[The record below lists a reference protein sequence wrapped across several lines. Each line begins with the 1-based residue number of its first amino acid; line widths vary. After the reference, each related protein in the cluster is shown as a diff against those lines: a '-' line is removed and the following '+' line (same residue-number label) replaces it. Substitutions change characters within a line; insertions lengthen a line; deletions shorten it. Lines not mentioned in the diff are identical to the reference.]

1 MPFPRYGSGGFTRR
15 TFAANCPTDSLFGL
29 VIVILFF
36 STVTVMSS
44 GIASGTVCEKPTVRT
59 TSLPLT
65 SILYPTPSSMSFFI
79 YGVSTPCTIFL
90 TCEANVPVRDLA
102 RRELFFGVII
112 TPPSPTA
119 TSTEGC
125 TRFVSVP
132 LVPFTE
138 RIPLSTETAVFPTD
152 IGFLASRLIITK
164 FQTILLRR
172 PASYALLR
180 QKLFQ
185 RART

>member
-36 STVTVMSS
+36 STVTVTSS
-44 GIASGTVCEKPTVRT
+44 GIASGTVCENPTVRT

-90 TCEANVPVRDLA
+90 TCEANVPVRAFA

-112 TPPSPTA
+112 TPSSPTA

-125 TRFVSVP
+125 TLFVSVP
-132 LVPFTE
+132 FVPLTVNV
-138 RIPLSTETAVFPTD
+138 PPSTDTVVFPTA
-152 IGFLASRLIITK
+152 IGFLARRLIITR
-164 FQTILLRR
+164 FQTTLLRR
-172 PASYALLR
+172 PASYAPQR
-180 QKLFQ
+180 QKLFP
-185 RART
+185 TGWT